1 MTWLV
6 GLEMIVIVAFTLVVV
21 AVLILYGAMIRSLF
35 WDAPFVPSPRAV
47 GEAMMGLAK
56 VQAGELVIDLGS
68 GHGEILF
75 SAARS
80 GARARGYE
88 LSWVLGVITKLRQL
102 WNVRGNSIE
111 VVRRDFFEADLHDA
125 DVVTCYIFPKAMER
139 LRAKFEAE
147 LKPSA
152 RVVSATFPIHGW
164 TAAQV
169 IHVANRPIF
178 LYHYHEK
185 VKQT

>member
-1 MTWLV
+1 MTILF
-6 GLEMIVIVAFTLVVV
+6 GIETLVIIIFILVV
-21 AVLILYGAMIRSLF
+21 LAVLVLYGSMIRSLF
-35 WDAPFVPSPRAV
+35 WDAPFVPSPRVVAR
-47 GEAMMGLAK
+47 AMMGLAQ
-56 VQAGELVIDLGS
+56 VQPGELVVDLGS

-80 GARARGYE
+80 RARAYGYE
-88 LSWVLGVITKLRQL
+88 LSWVLGAITKLRQL
-102 WNVRGNSIE
+102 WNVRGGSIK
-111 VVRRDFFEADLHDA
+111 VIRGDLFAADLRDA

-147 LKPSA
+147 LKPAA
-152 RVVSATFPIHGW
+152 RVVSETFPIHGW
-164 TAAQV
+164 TPAQV

-178 LYHYHEK
+178 LYHYGQK